1 MLQIQKPALKGRN
14 ILLGISGGIAAYKTP
29 HLVRLLK
36 AQGANVRVITTEMAL
51 RFVTAETLSVV
62 SENPVITPF
71 FDPEAKTWNN
81 HVDLGLWADAF
92 LIAPC
97 GANTLAKLVNGQCD
111 NLLTTAYLS
120 ARCPVWIAPAMDL
133 DMYTHS
139 SVQTNLQSFA
149 EKAGHSIIEPNEGP
163 LASGLIGKGRMAEP
177 EEITQVLIEHFCPS
191 ASAWSGKTI
200 LITAGPTHEAIDPV
214 RFIGNRSSGRMG
226 IELSKALANQGAS
239 VHLVLGPTHLE
250 VPHWIQTHRVESAA
264 EMHAAC
270 LKYQSEC
277 DWIFMAAAV
286 ADYRPVQAAN
296 QKIKKSE
303 KDWTLDLIPNA
314 DILRDLS
321 SNRPEGQR
329 VIGFALETQEAE
341 TYGKSK
347 LQTKGL
353 DAIVINETGPH
364 SGFGTQTN
372 QVLILGAQGQ
382 RHETK
387 TEEKSRIAQT
397 IIDTLEEWFYA

>member
-1 MLQIQKPALKGRN
+1 
-14 ILLGISGGIAAYKTP
+14 
-29 HLVRLLK
+29 
-36 AQGANVRVITTEMAL
+36 
-51 RFVTAETLSVV
+51 
-62 SENPVITPF
+62 
-71 FDPEAKTWNN
+71 
-81 HVDLGLWADAF
+81 
-92 LIAPC
+92 
-97 GANTLAKLVNGQCD
+97 
-111 NLLTTAYLS
+111 
-120 ARCPVWIAPAMDL
+120 MDL

-387 TEEKSRIAQT
+387 TAEKSRIAQT

>member
-1 MLQIQKPALKGRN
+1 MLQLQKPALKGRN

-62 SENPVITPF
+62 SENPVISPF

-81 HVDLGLWADAF
+81 HVELGLWADAF
-92 LIAPC
+92 VIAPC
-97 GANTLAKLVNGQCD
+97 GSNTLAKLVNGQCD

-133 DMYTHS
+133 DMYTHA
-139 SVQTNLQSFA
+139 SVQGNLQAFA
-149 EKAGHSIIEPNEGP
+149 EQEHQSIIEPNEGP

-177 EEITQVLIEHFCPS
+177 EEITQVLMDHFCPPH
-191 ASAWSGKTI
+191 SAWAGKTVM
-200 LITAGPTHEAIDPV
+200 ITAGPTHEAIDPV

-226 IELSKALANQGAS
+226 IELAKALATQGAV
-239 VHLVLGPTHLE
+239 VHLILGPTHLE
-250 VPHWIQTHRVESAA
+250 APQWIQTHRVESAA
-264 EMHAAC
+264 DMHARC
-270 LKYQSEC
+270 LELQGES
-277 DWIFMAAAV
+277 DWIIMAAAV
-286 ADYRPVQAAN
+286 ADYRPAQSAD
-296 QKIKKSE
+296 QKLKKSE
-303 KDWTLDLIPNA
+303 KDWSLDLVPNA
-314 DILRDLS
+314 DILKDLS
-321 SNRPEGQR
+321 KRRPEGQR
-329 VIGFALETQEAE
+329 IIGFALETQDAEA
-341 TYGKSK
+341 YGKTK

-353 DAIVINETGPH
+353 DAIVINETGLH
-364 SGFGTQTN
+364 TGFGTETN
-372 QVLILGAQGQ
+372 QVLILGANGQ
-382 RHETK
+382 RHQTE

>member
-1 MLQIQKPALKGRN
+1 MLQLQKPALKGRN

-62 SENPVITPF
+62 SENPVISPF

-81 HVDLGLWADAF
+81 HVELGLWADAF
-92 LIAPC
+92 VIAPC

-133 DMYTHS
+133 DMYTHA
-139 SVQTNLQSFA
+139 SVQGNLQAFA
-149 EKAGHSIIEPNEGP
+149 EQEHQSIIEPNEGP

-177 EEITQVLIEHFCPS
+177 EEITQVLVDHFCPPN
-191 ASAWSGKTI
+191 SAWAGKTVM
-200 LITAGPTHEAIDPV
+200 ITAGPTHEAIDPV

-226 IELSKALANQGAS
+226 IELAKALATQGAV

-250 VPHWIQTHRVESAA
+250 APQWIQTHRVESAA
-264 EMHAAC
+264 DMHARC
-270 LKYQSEC
+270 LELQGES
-277 DWIFMAAAV
+277 DWIIMAAAV
-286 ADYRPVQAAN
+286 ADYRPAQSAD
-296 QKIKKSE
+296 QKLKKSE
-303 KDWTLDLIPNA
+303 KDWSLDLVPNA
-314 DILRDLS
+314 DILKDLS
-321 SNRPEGQR
+321 KRRPEGQR
-329 VIGFALETQEAE
+329 IIGFALETQDAEA
-341 TYGKSK
+341 YGKTK

-353 DAIVINETGPH
+353 DAIVINETGLH
-364 SGFGTQTN
+364 TGFGTETN
-372 QVLILGAQGQ
+372 QVLILGANGQ
-382 RHETK
+382 RHQTE

>member
-1 MLQIQKPALKGRN
+1 MLQLQKPALKGRN

-29 HLVRLLK
+29 ALVRLLK

-62 SENPVITPF
+62 SENPVISPF

-81 HVDLGLWADAF
+81 HVELGLWADAF
-92 LIAPC
+92 VIAPC

-133 DMYTHS
+133 DMYTHA
-139 SVQTNLQSFA
+139 SVQANLQSFTQR
-149 EKAGHSIIEPNEGP
+149 EHQSIIEPNDGP
-163 LASGLIGKGRMAEP
+163 LASGLVGKGRMAEP
-177 EEITQVLIEHFCPS
+177 EEITQVLVDHFCPPGS
-191 ASAWSGKTI
+191 VWRGKTI

-226 IELSKALANQGAS
+226 IELAKALATQGAT

-250 VPHWIQTHRVESAA
+250 VPHWIHTHRVESASQ
-264 EMHAAC
+264 MHAAC
-270 LKYQSEC
+270 LDYQAQC
-277 DWIFMAAAV
+277 DWVFMAAAV
-286 ADYRPVQAAN
+286 ADYRPTLASD
-296 QKIKKSE
+296 QKIKKSNS
-303 KDWTLDLIPNA
+303 DWALSLIPNP

-321 SNRPEGQR
+321 SKRPEGQY
-329 VIGFALETQEAE
+329 VVGFALETQDAEA
-341 TYGKSK
+341 YGKSK

-364 SGFGTQTN
+364 TGFGTETN
-372 QVLILGAQGQ
+372 QVLLVGKNGK
-382 RHETK
+382 RHQTK

-397 IIDTLEEWFYA
+397 IIDTLEAWFYA